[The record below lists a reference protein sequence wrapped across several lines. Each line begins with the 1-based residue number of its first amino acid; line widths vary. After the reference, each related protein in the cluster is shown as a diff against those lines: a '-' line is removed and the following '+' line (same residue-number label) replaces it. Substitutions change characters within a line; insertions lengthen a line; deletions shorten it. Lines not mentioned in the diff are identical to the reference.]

1 MTQLE
6 PEDTPDSHDEER
18 KNKGMDEEQE
28 NGNKPHSEEEAS
40 MEPPPNEEA
49 WQEKFMHQ
57 EESDDPELEEL
68 MERLEDVT
76 QSGNLEE
83 MRNLHQELHA
93 RHEMGRQE
101 AVRRVTNLI

>member
-1 MTQLE
+1 ME
-6 PEDTPDSHDEER
+6 PEGTPDRDDGKRENE
-18 KNKGMDEEQE
+18 GMDKEQE
-28 NGNKPHSEEEAS
+28 TENKPHSEEEAS
-40 MEPPPNEEA
+40 MKPPPDVEA

-57 EESDDPELEEL
+57 DEPDDPELKEL
-68 MERLEDVT
+68 SKRLEDVT
-76 QSGNLEE
+76 RSGNLEE